1 MKVATVIHND
11 HPMPFLVLKEPV
23 DPGLAILGKLQ
34 QESLSLAT
42 MGDAP
47 RMTGYGMSVRYRHA
61 LSISCLNKT
70 ISMAKCAL

>member
-1 MKVATVIHND
+1 MTI
-11 HPMPFLVLKEPV
+11 PCRFLTSKSQSILA
-23 DPGLAILGKLQ
+23 LAILRKLQ
-34 QESLSLAT
+34 QEILLAAT

-47 RMTGYGMSVRYRHA
+47 RMTGYGMSVRSRHA